1 MKTIKVYGVV
11 ADHGSKQLKL
21 QTIFEDK
28 KKKLVL
34 VSYRDGMSVNVTDI
48 TEEAKEL
55 KRLLEEYLGYKT
67 PKPEDNIEDEVI
79 HGLCHLPAGDCNYPV
94 DKANEEQLRQAI
106 EIMKKSDGKHAT
118 RIKACETA
126 LNRLNK
132 ANIAKTASIIQMTA
146 KNATKSPTA
155 RIEDEIKEGDSD
167 NAKVIQFPTE
177 DKRPKVVKLITNG
190 SHTYEECE
198 AKLDSEASMFKD
210 ADSQYVIEGLKELC
224 KVDGDFRNNL
234 MREDKTYGGFM
245 EYMFKAARNGYCV
258 NYGNVG
264 WIDRDT
270 GLGLAIDYYNNDEEK
285 QKAIEEEK
293 KRLEKA
299 KADKAKEAKANGK
312 KKSTK
317 KRGTRK

>member
-55 KRLLEEYLGYKT
+55 KRLLEEYLDYKT
-67 PKPEDNIEDEVI
+67 PNNIEDEVI

-106 EIMKKSDGKHAT
+106 EIMKNSDGKHAT

-132 ANIAKTASIIQMTA
+132 ANIEVNSAIIKLAAKSVL
-146 KNATKSPTA
+146 KSPTA
-155 RIEDEIKEGDSD
+155 PIEDEIKEGSD
-167 NAKVIQFPTE
+167 NDAKVIQFPTE
-177 DKRPKVVKLITNG
+177 DKRPRVVKLITEGN
-190 SHTYEECE
+190 HTYEECE

-245 EYMFKAARNGYCV
+245 EYMFKAAQDGYCV

>member
-55 KRLLEEYLGYKT
+55 KRLLEEYLNYKT
-67 PKPEDNIEDEVI
+67 PKIEDEVI
-79 HGLCHLPAGDCNYPV
+79 HGLCHLPAGDCNYPT

-126 LNRLNK
+126 LNKLNK
-132 ANIAKTASIIQMTA
+132 ANIAKTTSIIQMTA

-155 RIEDEIKEGDSD
+155 PIEDEIKEDGD
-167 NAKVIQFPTE
+167 AKVIQFPTE
-177 DKRPKVVKLITNG
+177 DKRPRVIKLTTEGNA
-190 SHTYEECE
+190 TYEECV

-245 EYMFKAARNGYCV
+245 EYMFKAARDGYCV

-312 KKSTK
+312 KKTT
-317 KRGTRK
+317 TRKKKGTA